1 MNLNKCHSDL
11 IALLSNSI
19 LSSEPSTTAKVSNV
33 NSLRE
38 GWQEIYSQSTKQGV
52 HNLIFKTLPKE
63 EQSDQLELNFSP
75 ESDTPSLVKYGVLNI
90 ATVAPPYDIC
100 RKWEQDIEEN
110 KVMFNKQ
117 KVVICELVKYL
128 KEKDIKILL
137 LSSIAISRL
146 YPDPSAR
153 FCGDVDLYLFKDY
166 DIGIKLIERLGIT
179 VDRVNS
185 GFCRFIFRGVNIR
198 FHKSFLFSQFRNRP
212 YTKLDKRISKE
223 LISMLKE
230 EYISVKGDDGVLI
243 DVPGPNF
250 MALYIIRYTVL
261 HFLEYG
267 LFLRHLC
274 DLILFFQRNSDRIDF
289 IKLEK
294 ILREYKQY
302 KLFCSI
308 IEICKVYLGF
318 KPDFAT
324 KEYPRLTKRVLEDIF
339 LNRYRVT
346 ERKKIKNMHRAGR
359 YLLDIKYLLSS
370 GWKYRAIDPLLYMKV
385 LPYKTLARVVD
396 LKAFFGL

>member
-19 LSSEPSTTAKVSNV
+19 ANICLSNTQEGLNV

-38 GWQEIYSQSTKQGV
+38 GWQEIYSQSAKQGI
-52 HNLIFKTLPKE
+52 HNLIFTTLPKV
-63 EQSDQLELNFSP
+63 EQSDQLELNFSS

-100 RKWEQDIEEN
+100 RKWEQDLEDN
-110 KVMFNKQ
+110 KVVFSKQ
-117 KVVICELVKYL
+117 REVISELIKYL
-128 KEKDIKILL
+128 KEKDIRTLL
-137 LSSIAISRL
+137 LSSIAISRF

-153 FCGDVDLYLFKDY
+153 FCGDIDLYLFKNY
-166 DIGIKLIERLGIT
+166 DSGIKLIERLGIT

-212 YTKLDKRISKE
+212 YTRSDKRISKE
-223 LISMLKE
+223 LISLLKE
-230 EYISVKGDDGVLI
+230 DSISVKGDDGVLI

-274 DLILFFQRNSDRIDF
+274 DLILFFQENSERIDF
-289 IKLEK
+289 VKLKK

-324 KEYPRLTKRVLEDIF
+324 KDHPRLTKRVLEDIF

-346 ERKKIKNMHRAGR
+346 DRKKIKNMHRAGR

-385 LPYKTLARVVD
+385 LPYKL
-396 LKAFFGL
+396 L